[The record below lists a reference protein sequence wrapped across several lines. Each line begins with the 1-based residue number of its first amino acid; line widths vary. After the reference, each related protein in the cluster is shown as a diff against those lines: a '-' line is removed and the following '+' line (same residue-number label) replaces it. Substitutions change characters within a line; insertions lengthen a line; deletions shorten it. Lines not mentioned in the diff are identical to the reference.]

1 MAYFGV
7 LPDRQNTPVNRRILE
22 KVRLIEELRDTVF
35 NMFEPPLTS
44 IEQIKEFIRNATLD
58 MRYVIPNLKPDVRRE
73 NTARLVGTHQYNRG
87 PIEFELKPRHIW
99 NFRFFDESDRGY
111 NHSNTLVFPR
121 DDTSIGINTIG
132 DLYIQ
137 FRPDPNLRPEDL
149 NIIEKEYKSSYYP
162 RSVGGRRGLNLDLFE
177 KAVTHPDMAFL
188 AKVLNEKYETPL
200 TWSPPQIPV
209 GPQQTGKATI
219 TEKGT
224 ANLGR
229 FATNA
234 PPMAFGPV
242 YRGAS
247 YKDVHV
253 AELSQSFLELKN
265 FIFTLFDPP
274 LRSLAELK
282 QIMRDQHERI
292 KIAAR
297 ARGNRNMWYGQ
308 GRSLTHP
315 HYRNLVYPAGLA
327 AGVAESDRF
336 RFRGDGG
343 ITVRVP
349 PPPNTVR
356 PDKIWELDIY
366 RNPMPLMIRNRTKT
380 DSYDLFG
387 TLLPEGMPQT
397 ALEIRS
403 QEKPK
408 RHNDISLNLDE
419 LDKAIQSRNLGRFLN
434 IMKQGNSNAYSAAR
448 RYNLGLE
455 EGKERPAEVK
465 PNMKHLNPENRP
477 ASVIASF
484 LGGPVRQDGPLLAD
498 QSPTKVIPQ
507 TPEEL
512 QRLKKQSSTII
523 PRLRKTRRA
532 RKARKTQK
540 NRHK

>member
-7 LPDRQNTPVNRRILE
+7 LPDTKNTPVNRRISE

-35 NMFEPPLTS
+35 NMIEPPLTS
-44 IEQIKEFIRNATLD
+44 IEQIKEFIRNATVD
-58 MRYVIPNLKPDVRRE
+58 MSYVLPNLKPDVRRD

-87 PIEFELKPRHIW
+87 PIEFELKPRHVW
-99 NFRFFDESDRGY
+99 RFRFFDESNRGY

-121 DDTSIGINTIG
+121 DDTSMGINTVG

-137 FRPDPNLRPEDL
+137 FRPDPNLRSEEL
-149 NIIEKEYKSSYYP
+149 NIIEKEYLSSYLP

-247 YKDVHV
+247 TIDVHV

-292 KIAAR
+292 KTAGR
-297 ARGNRNMWYGQ
+297 ARGIRNMWYGEA
-308 GRSLTHP
+308 RKLTHFP
-315 HYRNLVYPAGLA
+315 DLVYPAGLA

-366 RNPMPLMIRNRTKT
+366 RNPMPLMIRNRSKT

-387 TLLPEGMPQT
+387 TLLPEGVSQS

-434 IMKQGNSNAYSAAR
+434 IMKQGNSDAYSAAR

-455 EGKERPAEVK
+455 GGKERPPEVK

-484 LGGPVRQDGPLLAD
+484 LGGPVRQDGPL
-498 QSPTKVIPQ
+498 QQGQTQTKVISQ
-507 TPEEL
+507 TPEQL
-512 QRLKKQSSTII
+512 QRLKKQSSTL
-523 PRLRKTRRA
+523 PRPRKTRRA

>member
-1 MAYFGV
+1 MAHFGV
-7 LPDRQNTPVNRRILE
+7 LRDTQDTPVRRRIYK
-22 KVRLIEELRDTVF
+22 KVNHVVALLAHIY
-35 NMFEPPLTS
+35 NMFEPRLTS
-44 IEQIKEFIRNATLD
+44 NRQIKEFIRNATQD
-58 MRYVIPNLKPDVRRE
+58 MAYVLPNLKPEVRRD
-73 NTARLVGTHQYNRG
+73 NTARIVGSHKLNRG
-87 PIEFELKPRHIW
+87 LEFELKPKHVW
-99 NFRFFDESDRGY
+99 SFRFFDESDLGY
-111 NHSNTLVFPR
+111 NHSDTRVFPK
-121 DDTSIGINTIG
+121 DDTSMGINTVG
-132 DLYIQ
+132 DLYLQ

-149 NIIEKEYKSSYYP
+149 DMIEKEYLSSYIL

-177 KAVTHPDMAFL
+177 QAVTHPDMAFL
-188 AKVLNEKYETPL
+188 AKVMNEKYKTPL
-200 TWSPPQIPV
+200 TWSPPQIPI
-209 GPQQTGKATI
+209 GPQQVGKATI

-229 FATNA
+229 FATDA

-242 YRGAS
+242 YQGAS
-247 YKDVHV
+247 YKDIHV

-282 QIMRDQHERI
+282 QIMRDQHEQI
-292 KIAAR
+292 KIAGR
-297 ARGNRNMWYGQ
+297 ARGIRNMWYGEA
-308 GRSLTHP
+308 RKLTHFP
-315 HYRNLVYPAGLA
+315 HLWYPAGLA

-366 RNPMPLMIRNRTKT
+366 RNPMPLMIRNRSKT
-380 DSYDLFG
+380 DSDDLYG
-387 TLLPEGMPQT
+387 RLLPEGTPQT

-403 QEKPK
+403 QEKP
-408 RHNDISLNLDE
+408 RRNNDLTLNLDE
-419 LDKAIQSRNLGRFLN
+419 LDKAIQSRDLGRFLN
-434 IMKQGNSNAYSAAR
+434 IMKQGNSDAYSAAR

-455 EGKERPAEVK
+455 NGTERPPEVK

-477 ASVIASF
+477 ASIIASF
-484 LGGPVRQDGPLLAD
+484 LGGPVRQDGPLQQD
-498 QSPTKVIPQ
+498 QVPTKVIPQ

-512 QRLKKQSSTII
+512 RRLKKQSSTII
-523 PRLRKTRRA
+523 PRPRKTRRA

>member
-1 MAYFGV
+1 MAHFGV
-7 LPDRQNTPVNRRILE
+7 LRDTQDTPVRRRIYE
-22 KVRLIEELRDTVF
+22 KVRHVVTLLARIY
-35 NMFEPPLTS
+35 NMFEPRLTS
-44 IEQIKEFIRNATLD
+44 NQQIKEFIRNATQD
-58 MRYVIPNLKPDVRRE
+58 MAYVLPNLKPEVRRD
-73 NTARLVGTHQYNRG
+73 NTARIVGTHKYNRG
-87 PIEFELKPRHIW
+87 LEFELKPKHVW
-99 NFRFFDESDRGY
+99 SFRFFDESDLGY
-111 NHSNTLVFPR
+111 NHSNTRVYPK
-121 DDTSIGINTIG
+121 DDTSMGINKVG
-132 DLYIQ
+132 DLYLQ

-149 NIIEKEYKSSYYP
+149 DMIEKEYESSYIL
-162 RSVGGRRGLNLDLFE
+162 RTVRGRRGLNLDLFE
-177 KAVTHPDMAFL
+177 QAVTHPDLAFL
-188 AKVLNEKYETPL
+188 AKVMNEKYETPL

-209 GPQQTGKATI
+209 GPQQVGKATI

-229 FATNA
+229 FALDA

-242 YRGAS
+242 YQGAG
-247 YKDVHV
+247 YKDIHV
-253 AELSQSFLELKN
+253 AELSQSFLDLKN

-274 LRSLAELK
+274 LRSFAELK

-292 KIAAR
+292 KIAGR
-297 ARGNRNMWYGQ
+297 ARGIRNMWYGEA
-308 GRSLTHP
+308 RKLTHFP
-315 HYRNLVYPAGLA
+315 HLWYPAGLA

-366 RNPMPLMIRNRTKT
+366 RNPMPLMIRNKTKT
-380 DSYDLFG
+380 DSDDLFG
-387 TLLPEGMPQT
+387 TLLPEGTPQT

-403 QEKPK
+403 REKPR
-408 RHNDISLNLDE
+408 RHNDLTLNLDE
-419 LDKAIQSRNLGRFLN
+419 LDKAIQSRDLGRFLN

-455 EGKERPAEVK
+455 NGTERPPEIK
-465 PNMKHLNPENRP
+465 PNMKHLNPENLP
-477 ASVIASF
+477 ASIIASF
-484 LGGPVRQDGPLLAD
+484 LGGPVRQNGPLQQD
-498 QSPTKVIPQ
+498 QLPTKVIPQ

-512 QRLKKQSSTII
+512 QKRLQQSSTII
-523 PRLRKTRRA
+523 PRPRKTRRA

>member
-7 LPDRQNTPVNRRILE
+7 LPDRRNTPVNRRISE

-58 MRYVIPNLKPDVRRE
+58 MRYVLPNLKPDVRRD

-99 NFRFFDESDRGY
+99 NFRFFDEGDHGY

-121 DDTSIGINTIG
+121 DDTSMGINTIG

-137 FRPDPNLRPEDL
+137 FRPDPNLRPEEL
-149 NIIEKEYKSSYYP
+149 NIIEKEYLSSYYP
-162 RSVGGRRGLNLDLFE
+162 RMVGGRRGLNLDLFE
-177 KAVTHPDMAFL
+177 KAVRHPDMAFL
-188 AKVLNEKYETPL
+188 AKVLNEKYETSL

-209 GPQQTGKATI
+209 GPQQVGKATI

-224 ANLGR
+224 VNLGR
-229 FATNA
+229 FALNS

-247 YKDVHV
+247 YKDIHV

-282 QIMRDQHERI
+282 QIMLDQHERI
-292 KIAAR
+292 KIAGR
-297 ARGNRNMWYGQ
+297 ARGIRNMWYGEA
-308 GRSLTHP
+308 RKLTHFP
-315 HYRNLVYPAGLA
+315 QLVYPAGLA

-366 RNPMPLMIRNRTKT
+366 RNPMPLMIRNRSKT

-387 TLLPEGMPQT
+387 TLLPEGVPQT

-434 IMKQGNSNAYSAAR
+434 IMKQGDTNAYSAR
-448 RYNLGLE
+448 RRHNLGLE
-455 EGKERPAEVK
+455 RGERPPEVK
-465 PNMKHLNPENRP
+465 PNMKHLNPENLP

-484 LGGPVRQDGPLLAD
+484 LGGPVRQDGPL
-498 QSPTKVIPQ
+498 QQGQTETKVIPQ

-512 QRLKKQSSTII
+512 QRLKKQSSTISR
-523 PRLRKTRRA
+523 PRKTRRVRKA

>member
-1 MAYFGV
+1 MAHFGV
-7 LPDRQNTPVNRRILE
+7 LPDRRNTPVNRRISE
-22 KVRLIEELRDTVF
+22 KVRLIEELKDTVF

-44 IEQIKEFIRNATLD
+44 IQQIKEFIRNATLD
-58 MRYVIPNLKPDVRRE
+58 MAYVLPNLKPDVRRD
-73 NTARLVGTHQYNRG
+73 NTARLAGTHKYNRG
-87 PIEFELKPRHIW
+87 PIDFELKPTHVWR
-99 NFRFFDESDRGY
+99 FRFFDKNDLGC
-111 NHSNTLVFPR
+111 NHSNTIIFPR

-132 DLYIQ
+132 DLYLQ
-137 FRPDPNLRPEDL
+137 FRPTSNLRPEELDM
-149 NIIEKEYKSSYYP
+149 IEKEYEMSYYP

-209 GPQQTGKATI
+209 APQQTGKATI

-229 FATNA
+229 FALDG

-242 YRGAS
+242 YQGAS
-247 YKDVHV
+247 YKDVRV

-282 QIMRDQHERI
+282 QIMLDQHERI

-297 ARGNRNMWYGQ
+297 ARGVNMK
-308 GRSLTHP
+308 LTHFP
-315 HYRNLVYPAGLA
+315 DLVYPAGLA
-327 AGVAESDRF
+327 AGVAASDRF

-343 ITVRVP
+343 IRVRVP

-356 PDKIWELDIY
+356 PDKIWELHIY
-366 RNPMPLMIRNRTKT
+366 RNPMRNPIPLMIRNLTKT

-387 TLLPEGMPQT
+387 TLLPENDAQT
-397 ALEIRS
+397 AVEIRGK
-403 QEKPK
+403 ERPR
-408 RHNDISLNLDE
+408 RHNDLSLNLDE
-419 LDKAIQSRNLGRFLN
+419 LDKAIQSRDLGRFLN
-434 IMKQGNSNAYSAAR
+434 IMKQGNSMAYSAAR
-448 RYNLGLE
+448 RHNLGLE
-455 EGKERPAEVK
+455 GGERPAEVK

-484 LGGPVRQDGPLLAD
+484 LGGPVRQDGPFLAD

-512 QRLKKQSSTII
+512 QRLKKQSSTIQ
-523 PRLRKTRRA
+523 PRPRKTRRA

>member
-1 MAYFGV
+1 MAHFGV
-7 LPDRQNTPVNRRILE
+7 LPDRQNTPVNRRISE
-22 KVRLIEELRDTVF
+22 KVRLIEELKDTVF

-44 IEQIKEFIRNATLD
+44 IQQIKEFIRNATLD
-58 MRYVIPNLKPDVRRE
+58 MAYVLPNLKPDVRRD
-73 NTARLVGTHQYNRG
+73 NTARLAGTHKYNRG
-87 PIEFELKPRHIW
+87 PIDFELKPRHVW
-99 NFRFFDESDRGY
+99 SFRFFDESDLGK
-111 NHSNTLVFPR
+111 NHSNTLVFPK
-121 DDTSIGINTIG
+121 DDTSMGINKVG
-132 DLYIQ
+132 DLYLQ
-137 FRPDPNLRPEDL
+137 FRPDPNLRPEELDM
-149 NIIEKEYKSSYYP
+149 IEKEYLSSYIF
-162 RSVGGRRGLNLDLFE
+162 RMVGGRRGLNLDLFE
-177 KAVTHPDMAFL
+177 QAVTHPDMAFL
-188 AKVLNEKYETPL
+188 AKVMNEKYETPL
-200 TWSPPQIPV
+200 TWSPPQIPI
-209 GPQQTGKATI
+209 GPQQVGKATI

-229 FATNA
+229 FALDG

-242 YRGAS
+242 YQGAS
-247 YKDVHV
+247 NKDVHV

-292 KIAAR
+292 KIAGR
-297 ARGNRNMWYGQ
+297 ARGIRNMWYGEA
-308 GRSLTHP
+308 RKLTHFP
-315 HYRNLVYPAGLA
+315 NLVYPAGLA

-366 RNPMPLMIRNRTKT
+366 RNPMPLMIRNHSKT
-380 DSYDLFG
+380 DSDDLFG

-403 QEKPK
+403 REKP
-408 RHNDISLNLDE
+408 RRYNDLTLNLDE
-419 LDKAIQSRNLGRFLN
+419 LDKAIQSRDLGRFLN
-434 IMKQGNSNAYSAAR
+434 IMKQGNNNAYSAAR
-448 RYNLGLE
+448 RHNLGLE
-455 EGKERPAEVK
+455 KGERPPEVK
-465 PNMKHLNPENRP
+465 PNMKHLNPENLP

-484 LGGPVRQDGPLLAD
+484 LGGTVRQDGPLQQD
-498 QSPTKVIPQ
+498 QTQTKVIPQ

-512 QRLKKQSSTII
+512 QKRLKQSSTIQ
-523 PRLRKTRRA
+523 PRPRKTRKA
-532 RKARKTQK
+532 RKLRKTQK

>member
-1 MAYFGV
+1 MAHFGV
-7 LPDRQNTPVNRRILE
+7 LPDRRNTPVNRRISE
-22 KVRLIEELRDTVF
+22 KVRLIEELKDTVF

-58 MRYVIPNLKPDVRRE
+58 MRYVLPNLKPDVRRD
-73 NTARLVGTHQYNRG
+73 NTARLAGTHKYNRG
-87 PIEFELKPRHIW
+87 PIDFELKPRHVW
-99 NFRFFDESDRGY
+99 RFRFFNKDDHLCNR
-111 NHSNTLVFPR
+111 SNTIIFPK

-137 FRPDPNLRPEDL
+137 FRPDPNLRPEEL
-149 NIIEKEYKSSYYP
+149 NMIEKEYDSSYIE
-162 RSVGGRRGLNLDLFE
+162 RTIGGRRGLNLDLFE
-177 KAVTHPDMAFL
+177 KAVRHPDMAFL

-229 FATNA
+229 FALDE

-242 YRGAS
+242 YQGAS
-247 YKDVHV
+247 YKDVRV

-282 QIMRDQHERI
+282 QIMLDQHERI
-292 KIAAR
+292 KIAGR
-297 ARGNRNMWYGQ
+297 ARGVRNMWYGEA
-308 GRSLTHP
+308 RKLTHFP
-315 HYRNLVYPAGLA
+315 DLVYPAGLA

-387 TLLPEGMPQT
+387 ALLRWDDAQT
-397 ALEIRS
+397 AVELRGKER
-403 QEKPK
+403 PR
-408 RHNDISLNLDE
+408 RHNDLSLNLDE
-419 LDKAIQSRNLGRFLN
+419 LDKAIQSHDLGRFLN
-434 IMKQGNSNAYSAAR
+434 IMKQGNSMAYSAAR
-448 RYNLGLE
+448 RHNLGLE
-455 EGKERPAEVK
+455 GGQRPAEVK

-484 LGGPVRQDGPLLAD
+484 LGGTVRQDGPLLAD
-498 QSPTKVIPQ
+498 QTETKVIPQ

-512 QRLKKQSSTII
+512 QRLKKQSSTIQ
-523 PRLRKTRRA
+523 PRPRKTRRA

>member
-1 MAYFGV
+1 MAHFGV
-7 LPDRQNTPVNRRILE
+7 LRDWQKTPVNGRIYK
-22 KVRLIEELRDTVF
+22 KVNHVVALLAHIY
-35 NMFEPPLTS
+35 NMFEPRLTS
-44 IEQIKEFIRNATLD
+44 NQQIKEFIRNATLD
-58 MRYVIPNLKPDVRRE
+58 MAYVLPNLKPEVRRD
-73 NTARLVGTHQYNRG
+73 NTARIVGSHKWNRG
-87 PIEFELKPRHIW
+87 LEFELKPKHVWSI
-99 NFRFFDESDRGY
+99 RFFDESDLGY
-111 NHSNTLVFPR
+111 DHSDTLVFPK
-121 DDTSIGINTIG
+121 DDTSMGINKVG
-132 DLYIQ
+132 DLYLQ
-137 FRPDPNLRPEDL
+137 FRPDPNLHSEDL
-149 NIIEKEYKSSYYP
+149 DIIEKEYLSSFIP
-162 RSVGGRRGLNLDLFE
+162 RLVGGRRGLNLDLFE
-177 KAVTHPDMAFL
+177 QAVTHPDMAFL
-188 AKVLNEKYETPL
+188 AKVMNEKYETPL
-200 TWSPPQIPV
+200 TWSPPQIPI
-209 GPQQTGKATI
+209 GPQQVGKATI

-229 FATNA
+229 FATDA

-242 YRGAS
+242 YQGAS

-292 KIAAR
+292 KIAGR
-297 ARGNRNMWYGQ
+297 ARGIRNMWYGEA
-308 GRSLTHP
+308 RKLTHFP
-315 HYRNLVYPAGLA
+315 HLWYPAGLA

-366 RNPMPLMIRNRTKT
+366 RNPMPLMLRNLSKT
-380 DSYDLFG
+380 DSDDLYG
-387 TLLPEGMPQT
+387 RLLPDGTPQT
-397 ALEIRS
+397 ALEIRGR
-403 QEKPK
+403 EKPR
-408 RHNDISLNLDE
+408 RHNDLTLNLDE
-419 LDKAIQSRNLGRFLN
+419 LDKAIQSRDLGRFLN
-434 IMKQGNSNAYSAAR
+434 IMKQGNSMAYSAAR
-448 RYNLGLE
+448 RHNLGLE
-455 EGKERPAEVK
+455 NGKERPPEVK

-484 LGGPVRQDGPLLAD
+484 LGGPVRQDGPLLVD
-498 QSPTKVIPQ
+498 QLPTKVIPQ

-512 QRLKKQSSTII
+512 QKRLKQSSTII
-523 PRLRKTRRA
+523 PRPRKTRRA

>member
-7 LPDRQNTPVNRRILE
+7 LPDTKNTPVNRRISE

-44 IEQIKEFIRNATLD
+44 IEQIKEFIRNATVD
-58 MRYVIPNLKPDVRRE
+58 MSYVLPNLKPDVRRD

-87 PIEFELKPRHIW
+87 PIEFELKPRHVW
-99 NFRFFDESDRGY
+99 RFRFFDESNRGY

-121 DDTSIGINTIG
+121 DDTSMGINTVG

-137 FRPDPNLRPEDL
+137 FRPDPNLRSEEL
-149 NIIEKEYKSSYYP
+149 NIIEKEYLSSYLP

-209 GPQQTGKATI
+209 GPQQVGKATI

-247 YKDVHV
+247 TIDVHV

-292 KIAAR
+292 KTAGR
-297 ARGNRNMWYGQ
+297 ARGIRNMWYGEA
-308 GRSLTHP
+308 RKLTHFP
-315 HYRNLVYPAGLA
+315 DLVYPAGLA

-366 RNPMPLMIRNRTKT
+366 RNPMPLMIRNRSKT

-434 IMKQGNSNAYSAAR
+434 IMKQGNSDAYSAAR

-455 EGKERPAEVK
+455 GGKERPPEVK

-484 LGGPVRQDGPLLAD
+484 LGGPVRQDGPL
-498 QSPTKVIPQ
+498 QQGQTQTKVISQ
-507 TPEEL
+507 TPEQL
-512 QRLKKQSSTII
+512 QRLKKQSSTL
-523 PRLRKTRRA
+523 PRPRKTRRA

>member
-1 MAYFGV
+1 MAHFGV
-7 LPDRQNTPVNRRILE
+7 LPDRRNTPVNRRISE
-22 KVRLIEELRDTVF
+22 KVRLIEELKDTVF

-58 MRYVIPNLKPDVRRE
+58 MAYVLPNLKPDVRRD
-73 NTARLVGTHQYNRG
+73 NTARLFGTHQYNRG

-99 NFRFFDESDRGY
+99 NFRFFDSGDRVY
-111 NHSNTLVFPR
+111 NHSRAIIFPK
-121 DDTSIGINTIG
+121 DDTSMGINTIG
-132 DLYIQ
+132 DLYLQ
-137 FRPDPNLRPEDL
+137 FRPDPNLRPEELD
-149 NIIEKEYKSSYYP
+149 IIEKEYESSYYY

-177 KAVTHPDMAFL
+177 KAVRHPDMAFL

-209 GPQQTGKATI
+209 GPQQVGKATI

-229 FATNA
+229 FALDR

-242 YRGAS
+242 YQGAS
-247 YKDVHV
+247 YKDIHV

-292 KIAAR
+292 KIAGR
-297 ARGNRNMWYGQ
+297 ARGVRNMWYGEA
-308 GRSLTHP
+308 RKLTHFP
-315 HYRNLVYPAGLA
+315 DLVYPAGLA

-366 RNPMPLMIRNRTKT
+366 RNPMPLMIRNRSKT
-380 DSYDLFG
+380 YSDDLFG
-387 TLLPEGMPQT
+387 TLLRENDAQT
-397 ALEIRS
+397 AVEMRGK
-403 QEKPK
+403 EKPK

-434 IMKQGNSNAYSAAR
+434 IMKQGDSNAYSAGR
-448 RYNLGLE
+448 RHNLGLE
-455 EGKERPAEVK
+455 GGKRPPKVK

-484 LGGPVRQDGPLLAD
+484 LGGTVRQDGPLLAD

-512 QRLKKQSSTII
+512 QKRIKQSSTIQ
-523 PRLRKTRRA
+523 PRPRKTRRV
-532 RKARKTQK
+532 RRARKTQK

>member
-1 MAYFGV
+1 MAHFGV
-7 LPDRQNTPVNRRILE
+7 LRDTQDTPVRRRIYE
-22 KVRLIEELRDTVF
+22 KVRHVVTLLARIY
-35 NMFEPPLTS
+35 NMFEPRLTS
-44 IEQIKEFIRNATLD
+44 NQQIKEFIRNATQD
-58 MRYVIPNLKPDVRRE
+58 MAYVLPNLKPEVRRD
-73 NTARLVGTHQYNRG
+73 NTARIVGSHQWNRG
-87 PIEFELKPRHIW
+87 LEFELKPKHVWSI
-99 NFRFFDESDRGY
+99 RFFDESDLGY
-111 NHSNTLVFPR
+111 NHSNTRVYPK
-121 DDTSIGINTIG
+121 DDTSMGINKVG
-132 DLYIQ
+132 DLYLQ

-149 NIIEKEYKSSYYP
+149 DMIEKEYESSYIL
-162 RSVGGRRGLNLDLFE
+162 RTVRGRRGLNLDLFE
-177 KAVTHPDMAFL
+177 QAVTHPDLAFL
-188 AKVLNEKYETPL
+188 AKVMNEKYETPL
-200 TWSPPQIPV
+200 TWSPPQIPI
-209 GPQQTGKATI
+209 GPQQVGKATI

-229 FATNA
+229 FALDA

-242 YRGAS
+242 YQGAS
-247 YKDVHV
+247 YKDIHV

-292 KIAAR
+292 KIAGR
-297 ARGNRNMWYGQ
+297 ARGIRNMWYGEA
-308 GRSLTHP
+308 RKLTHFP
-315 HYRNLVYPAGLA
+315 QLVYPAGLA

-366 RNPMPLMIRNRTKT
+366 RNPMPLMIRNKTKT
-380 DSYDLFG
+380 DSDDLFG
-387 TLLPEGMPQT
+387 TLLPEGIPQT
-397 ALEIRS
+397 ALEIRGR
-403 QEKPK
+403 EKPR
-408 RHNDISLNLDE
+408 RHNDLTLNLDE

-434 IMKQGNSNAYSAAR
+434 IMKQGNSDAYSAAK

-455 EGKERPAEVK
+455 TGTERPPEVK
-465 PNMKHLNPENRP
+465 PNMKHLNPENLP
-477 ASVIASF
+477 ASIIASF
-484 LGGPVRQDGPLLAD
+484 LGGPVRQDGPL
-498 QSPTKVIPQ
+498 QQGQTQTNVIPQ

-512 QRLKKQSSTII
+512 QRLKKLSSTIQ
-523 PRLRKTRRA
+523 PRPRKTRRA

>member
-1 MAYFGV
+1 MAHFGI
-7 LPDRQNTPVNRRILE
+7 LPDRRNTPVNRRISE
-22 KVRLIEELRDTVF
+22 KVRLIEELKDTVF

-44 IEQIKEFIRNATLD
+44 IQQIKEFIRNATLD
-58 MRYVIPNLKPDVRRE
+58 MAYVLPNLKPDVRRD
-73 NTARLVGTHQYNRG
+73 NTARLAGTHKYNRG
-87 PIEFELKPRHIW
+87 PIDFELKPRHVW
-99 NFRFFDESDRGY
+99 RFRFFNKNDHLC
-111 NHSNTLVFPR
+111 NHSNTIIFPK

-132 DLYIQ
+132 DLYLN
-137 FRPDPNLRPEDL
+137 FRPDPNLRPEEL
-149 NIIEKEYKSSYYP
+149 NMIEKEYDSSYIE
-162 RSVGGRRGLNLDLFE
+162 RTIGGRRGLNLDLFE
-177 KAVTHPDMAFL
+177 KAVRHPDMAFL

-229 FATNA
+229 FALDG

-242 YRGAS
+242 YQGAS
-247 YKDVHV
+247 YKDIHV
-253 AELSQSFLELKN
+253 AELSQSFLALKN

-282 QIMRDQHERI
+282 QIMLDQHERI
-292 KIAAR
+292 KIAGR
-297 ARGNRNMWYGQ
+297 ARGVRNMWYGEA
-308 GRSLTHP
+308 RKLTHFP
-315 HYRNLVYPAGLA
+315 DLVYPAGLA

-387 TLLPEGMPQT
+387 TLLPWNDAQT
-397 ALEIRS
+397 AVELRGKEYPR
-403 QEKPK
+403 
-408 RHNDISLNLDE
+408 RHNDLSLNLDE

-434 IMKQGNSNAYSAAR
+434 IMKQGNSNAYSAR
-448 RYNLGLE
+448 RRHNLGLE
-455 EGKERPAEVK
+455 GGQRPPEVK

-477 ASVIASF
+477 ASIIASF
-484 LGGPVRQDGPLLAD
+484 LGGTVRQDGPLLAD

-512 QRLKKQSSTII
+512 QQRIKQSSTIQ
-523 PRLRKTRRA
+523 PRPRKTRRV
-532 RKARKTQK
+532 RRARKTQK

>member
-58 MRYVIPNLKPDVRRE
+58 MRYVLPNLKPDVRRD

-99 NFRFFDESDRGY
+99 NFRFFDEGDHGY

-121 DDTSIGINTIG
+121 DDTSMGINTIG
-132 DLYIQ
+132 DLYLQ
-137 FRPDPNLRPEDL
+137 FRPDPNLRPEEL
-149 NIIEKEYKSSYYP
+149 NIIEKEYLSSYYP
-162 RSVGGRRGLNLDLFE
+162 RMVGGRRGLNLDLFE
-177 KAVTHPDMAFL
+177 KAVRHPDMAFL

-209 GPQQTGKATI
+209 GPQQVGKATI

-282 QIMRDQHERI
+282 QIMLDQHERI
-292 KIAAR
+292 KIAGR
-297 ARGNRNMWYGQ
+297 ARGIRNMWYGEA
-308 GRSLTHP
+308 RKLTHFP
-315 HYRNLVYPAGLA
+315 QLVYPAGLA

-366 RNPMPLMIRNRTKT
+366 RNPMPLMIRNRSKT

-387 TLLPEGMPQT
+387 ILLSEGVPQT

-434 IMKQGNSNAYSAAR
+434 IMKQGDTNAYSAR
-448 RYNLGLE
+448 RRHNLGLE
-455 EGKERPAEVK
+455 RGERPPEVK
-465 PNMKHLNPENRP
+465 PNMKHLNPENLP

-484 LGGPVRQDGPLLAD
+484 LGGPVRQDGPL
-498 QSPTKVIPQ
+498 QQGQTETKVIPQ

-512 QRLKKQSSTII
+512 QRLKKQSSTILR
-523 PRLRKTRRA
+523 PRKTRRVRKA

>member
-1 MAYFGV
+1 MAHFGI
-7 LPDRQNTPVNRRILE
+7 LPDRRNTPVNRRISE

-58 MRYVIPNLKPDVRRE
+58 MRYVLPNLKPEVRRD
-73 NTARLVGTHQYNRG
+73 NTARIFSAPHWNRG
-87 PIEFELKPRHIW
+87 LEFELKPRHIW
-99 NFRFFDESDRGY
+99 NFRFFDESDLGY
-111 NHSNTLVFPR
+111 NHSHSVVFPR
-121 DDTSIGINTIG
+121 DDTSIGIDTVG
-132 DLYIQ
+132 DLYLQ
-137 FRPDPNLRPEDL
+137 FRPDPNLRPEEL
-149 NIIEKEYKSSYYP
+149 NIIEKEYQSSYIL
-162 RSVGGRRGLNLDLFE
+162 RMVGGRRGLNLDLFE
-177 KAVTHPDMAFL
+177 KAVRHPDMAFL

-229 FATNA
+229 FALDG

-242 YRGAS
+242 YQGAS
-247 YKDVHV
+247 YKDVRV

-282 QIMRDQHERI
+282 QIMLDQHERI
-292 KIAAR
+292 KIAGR
-297 ARGNRNMWYGQ
+297 ARGVRNMWYGEA
-308 GRSLTHP
+308 RKLTHFP
-315 HYRNLVYPAGLA
+315 DLVYPAGLA

-387 TLLPEGMPQT
+387 ALLRWDDAQT
-397 ALEIRS
+397 AVEIRGK
-403 QEKPK
+403 ERPR
-408 RHNDISLNLDE
+408 RHNDLSLNLDE
-419 LDKAIQSRNLGRFLN
+419 LDKAIQSRDLGRFLN
-434 IMKQGNSNAYSAAR
+434 IMKQGNSMAYSAAR
-448 RYNLGLE
+448 RHNLGLE
-455 EGKERPAEVK
+455 GGQRPAEVK

-484 LGGPVRQDGPLLAD
+484 LGGTVRQDGPL
-498 QSPTKVIPQ
+498 QQGQTETKVIPQ

-512 QRLKKQSSTII
+512 QRLKKQSSTISR
-523 PRLRKTRRA
+523 PRKTRRVRKA

>member
-7 LPDRQNTPVNRRILE
+7 LPDTKNTPVNRRISE

-44 IEQIKEFIRNATLD
+44 IEQIKEFIRNATVD
-58 MRYVIPNLKPDVRRE
+58 MSYVLPNLKPDVRRD

-87 PIEFELKPRHIW
+87 PIEFELKPRHVW
-99 NFRFFDESDRGY
+99 RFRFFDESNRGY

-121 DDTSIGINTIG
+121 DDTSMGINTVG

-137 FRPDPNLRPEDL
+137 FRPDPNLRSEEL
-149 NIIEKEYKSSYYP
+149 NIIEKEYLSSYLP

-247 YKDVHV
+247 TIDVHV

-292 KIAAR
+292 KTAGR
-297 ARGNRNMWYGQ
+297 ARGIRNMWYGEA
-308 GRSLTHP
+308 RKLTHFP
-315 HYRNLVYPAGLA
+315 DLVYPAGLA

-366 RNPMPLMIRNRTKT
+366 RNPMPLMIRNRSKT

-387 TLLPEGMPQT
+387 TLLPEGVSQS

-434 IMKQGNSNAYSAAR
+434 IMKQGNSDAYSAAR

-455 EGKERPAEVK
+455 GGKERPPEVH

-477 ASVIASF
+477 ASIIASF
-484 LGGPVRQDGPLLAD
+484 LAGPVRQDGPL
-498 QSPTKVIPQ
+498 QQGQTQTKVISQ
-507 TPEEL
+507 TPEQL
-512 QRLKKQSSTII
+512 QRLKKQSSTL
-523 PRLRKTRRA
+523 PRPRKTRRA

>member
-1 MAYFGV
+1 MAHFGI
-7 LPDRQNTPVNRRILE
+7 LPDRRNTPVNRRISE
-22 KVRLIEELRDTVF
+22 KVRLIEELKDTVF

-44 IEQIKEFIRNATLD
+44 IEQIKEFIRNATMD
-58 MRYVIPNLKPDVRRE
+58 MSYVLPNLKADVRRD
-73 NTARLVGTHQYNRG
+73 NTARLVGTHKYNRG
-87 PIEFELKPRHIW
+87 PIEFELKPRHVW
-99 NFRFFDESDRGY
+99 RFRFFNKDDHLC
-111 NHSNTLVFPR
+111 NHSNTIVFPK

-132 DLYIQ
+132 DLYLN
-137 FRPDPNLRPEDL
+137 FRPDPNLRPEEL
-149 NIIEKEYKSSYYP
+149 NMIEKEYLSSYIP

-209 GPQQTGKATI
+209 GPQQTGRATI

-229 FATNA
+229 FALDG

-274 LRSLAELK
+274 LSSLAELK
-282 QIMRDQHERI
+282 QIMLDQHERI

-297 ARGNRNMWYGQ
+297 ARGVRNMWYGE
-308 GRSLTHP
+308 GRKLTHFP
-315 HYRNLVYPAGLA
+315 DLVYPAGLA

-349 PPPNTVR
+349 PPLNTVR

-387 TLLPEGMPQT
+387 ALLRENDAQT
-397 ALEIRS
+397 AVEIRGK
-403 QEKPK
+403 ERPR

-434 IMKQGNSNAYSAAR
+434 IMKQGNSDAYSAAR

-455 EGKERPAEVK
+455 GGKERPPEVK

-512 QRLKKQSSTII
+512 QRLKKQSSTISR
-523 PRLRKTRRA
+523 PRKTRRA

>member
-1 MAYFGV
+1 MAHFGV
-7 LPDRQNTPVNRRILE
+7 LRDTQDTPVRRRIYE
-22 KVRLIEELRDTVF
+22 KVRHVVILLARIY
-35 NMFEPPLTS
+35 NMFEPRLTS
-44 IEQIKEFIRNATLD
+44 NQQIKEFIRNATQD
-58 MRYVIPNLKPDVRRE
+58 MAYVLPNLKPEVRRD
-73 NTARLVGTHQYNRG
+73 NTARIVGTHKYNRG
-87 PIEFELKPRHIW
+87 LEFELKPRHVWSI
-99 NFRFFDESDRGY
+99 RFFDESDLGY
-111 NHSNTLVFPR
+111 DHSDTRVFPK
-121 DDTSIGINTIG
+121 DDTSMGINKVG
-132 DLYIQ
+132 DLYLQ

-149 NIIEKEYKSSYYP
+149 DMIEKEYESSYIL
-162 RSVGGRRGLNLDLFE
+162 RTVRGRRGLNLDLFE
-177 KAVTHPDMAFL
+177 QAVTHPDLAFL
-188 AKVLNEKYETPL
+188 AKVMNEKYETPL

-209 GPQQTGKATI
+209 GPQQVGKATI

-229 FATNA
+229 FALDA
-234 PPMAFGPV
+234 PPMAFGPI
-242 YRGAS
+242 YQGAS
-247 YKDVHV
+247 YKDIHV

-292 KIAAR
+292 KIAGR
-297 ARGNRNMWYGQ
+297 ARGIRNMWYGEA
-308 GRSLTHP
+308 RKLTHFP
-315 HYRNLVYPAGLA
+315 HLWYPAGLA

-366 RNPMPLMIRNRTKT
+366 RNPMPLMIRNKTKT
-380 DSYDLFG
+380 DSDDLFG
-387 TLLPEGMPQT
+387 TLLPEGIPQT

-403 QEKPK
+403 REKPR
-408 RHNDISLNLDE
+408 RHNDLTLNLDE
-419 LDKAIQSRNLGRFLN
+419 LDKAIQSRDLGRFLN
-434 IMKQGNSNAYSAAR
+434 IMKQGNSDAYSAAR

-455 EGKERPAEVK
+455 NGTERPPEVK
-465 PNMKHLNPENRP
+465 PNMKHLNPENLP
-477 ASVIASF
+477 ASIIASF
-484 LGGPVRQDGPLLAD
+484 LGGPVRQDGPLQQD
-498 QSPTKVIPQ
+498 QLPTKVIPQ

-512 QRLKKQSSTII
+512 QRLKKLSSTIQ
-523 PRLRKTRRA
+523 PRPRKTRRA

>member
-1 MAYFGV
+1 MAHFGV
-7 LPDRQNTPVNRRILE
+7 LRDWQNTPVNRRIYK
-22 KVRLIEELRDTVF
+22 KVNHVVALLAHIY
-35 NMFEPPLTS
+35 NMFEPRLTS
-44 IEQIKEFIRNATLD
+44 NRQIKEFIRNATQD
-58 MRYVIPNLKPDVRRE
+58 MAYVLPNLKPEVRRD
-73 NTARLVGTHQYNRG
+73 NTARIVGSHQLNRG
-87 PIEFELKPRHIW
+87 LEFELKPKHVWRI
-99 NFRFFDESDRGY
+99 RFFDESDLGY
-111 NHSNTLVFPR
+111 DHSDTLIFPK
-121 DDTSIGINTIG
+121 DDTSMGINKVG
-132 DLYIQ
+132 DLYLQ

-149 NIIEKEYKSSYYP
+149 DMIEKEYESSYIL
-162 RSVGGRRGLNLDLFE
+162 RMVGGRRGLNLDLFE
-177 KAVTHPDMAFL
+177 QAVTHPDMAFL
-188 AKVLNEKYETPL
+188 AKVMNEKYETPL
-200 TWSPPQIPV
+200 TWSPPQIPI
-209 GPQQTGKATI
+209 GPQQVGKATI

-229 FATNA
+229 FATDA

-242 YRGAS
+242 YQGAS

-292 KIAAR
+292 KIAGR
-297 ARGNRNMWYGQ
+297 ARGIRNMWYGEA
-308 GRSLTHP
+308 RKLTHFP
-315 HYRNLVYPAGLA
+315 HLWYPAGLA

-366 RNPMPLMIRNRTKT
+366 RNPMPLMIRNRSKT
-380 DSYDLFG
+380 DSDDLFG
-387 TLLPEGMPQT
+387 TLLPEGIPQT

-403 QEKPK
+403 REKPR
-408 RHNDISLNLDE
+408 RHNDLTLNLDE
-419 LDKAIQSRNLGRFLN
+419 LDKAIQSRDLGRFLN
-434 IMKQGNSNAYSAAR
+434 IMKQGNSMAYSAAR
-448 RYNLGLE
+448 RHNLGLE
-455 EGKERPAEVK
+455 EGERPPEVK

-477 ASVIASF
+477 ASIIASF
-484 LGGPVRQDGPLLAD
+484 LGGPVRQDGPLQQD
-498 QSPTKVIPQ
+498 QLPTKVIPQ

-512 QRLKKQSSTII
+512 RRLKKQSSTII
-523 PRLRKTRRA
+523 PRPRKTRRA

>member
-1 MAYFGV
+1 MAHFGI
-7 LPDRQNTPVNRRILE
+7 LPDRRNTPVNRRISE

-58 MRYVIPNLKPDVRRE
+58 MRYVLPNLKPEVRRD
-73 NTARLVGTHQYNRG
+73 NTARLAGTHKYNRG
-87 PIEFELKPRHIW
+87 PIDFELKPRHIW
-99 NFRFFDESDRGY
+99 NFRFFDESDLGY
-111 NHSNTLVFPR
+111 NHSRSVVFPR
-121 DDTSIGINTIG
+121 DDTSIGINTVG
-132 DLYIQ
+132 DLYLQ
-137 FRPDPNLRPEDL
+137 FRPDPNLRPEEL
-149 NIIEKEYKSSYYP
+149 NIIEKEYQSSYIL
-162 RSVGGRRGLNLDLFE
+162 RMVGGRRGLNLDLFE

-229 FATNA
+229 FALDG

-242 YRGAS
+242 YQGAS
-247 YKDVHV
+247 YKDVRV

-282 QIMRDQHERI
+282 QIMLDQHERI
-292 KIAAR
+292 KIAGR
-297 ARGNRNMWYGQ
+297 ARGVRNMWYGEA
-308 GRSLTHP
+308 RKLTHFP
-315 HYRNLVYPAGLA
+315 DLVYPAGLA

-366 RNPMPLMIRNRTKT
+366 RNPMPLMIRNLTKT
-380 DSYDLFG
+380 D
-387 TLLPEGMPQT
+387 
-397 ALEIRS
+397 
-403 QEKPK
+403 
-408 RHNDISLNLDE
+408 
-419 LDKAIQSRNLGRFLN
+419 
-434 IMKQGNSNAYSAAR
+434 
-448 RYNLGLE
+448 
-455 EGKERPAEVK
+455 
-465 PNMKHLNPENRP
+465 
-477 ASVIASF
+477 
-484 LGGPVRQDGPLLAD
+484 
-498 QSPTKVIPQ
+498 
-507 TPEEL
+507 
-512 QRLKKQSSTII
+512 
-523 PRLRKTRRA
+523 
-532 RKARKTQK
+532 
-540 NRHK
+540 

>member
-7 LPDRQNTPVNRRILE
+7 LPDTKNTPVNRRISE

-44 IEQIKEFIRNATLD
+44 IEQIKEFIRNATVD
-58 MRYVIPNLKPDVRRE
+58 MSYVLPNLKPDVRRD

-87 PIEFELKPRHIW
+87 PIEFELKPRHVW
-99 NFRFFDESDRGY
+99 RFRFFDESNRGY

-121 DDTSIGINTIG
+121 DDTSMGINTVG

-137 FRPDPNLRPEDL
+137 FRPDPNLRSEEL
-149 NIIEKEYKSSYYP
+149 NIIEKEYLSSYLP

-209 GPQQTGKATI
+209 GPQQVGKATI

-247 YKDVHV
+247 TIDVHV

-292 KIAAR
+292 KTAGR
-297 ARGNRNMWYGQ
+297 ARGIRNMWYGEA
-308 GRSLTHP
+308 RKLTHFP
-315 HYRNLVYPAGLA
+315 DLVYPAGLT

-366 RNPMPLMIRNRTKT
+366 RNPMPLMIRNRSKT

-387 TLLPEGMPQT
+387 TLLPEGVSQS

-434 IMKQGNSNAYSAAR
+434 IMKQGNSDAYSAAR

-455 EGKERPAEVK
+455 GGKERPPEVK

-484 LGGPVRQDGPLLAD
+484 LGGPVRQDGPL
-498 QSPTKVIPQ
+498 QQGQTQTKVISQ
-507 TPEEL
+507 TPEQL
-512 QRLKKQSSTII
+512 QRLKKQSSTL
-523 PRLRKTRRA
+523 PRPRKTRRA

>member
-7 LPDRQNTPVNRRILE
+7 LPDTKNTPVNRRISE

-44 IEQIKEFIRNATLD
+44 IEQIKEFIRNATVD
-58 MRYVIPNLKPDVRRE
+58 MSYVLPNLKPDVRRD

-87 PIEFELKPRHIW
+87 PIEFELKPRHVW
-99 NFRFFDESDRGY
+99 RFRFFDESNRGY

-121 DDTSIGINTIG
+121 DDTSMGINTVG

-137 FRPDPNLRPEDL
+137 FRPDPNLRSEEL
-149 NIIEKEYKSSYYP
+149 NIIEKEYLSSYLP

-209 GPQQTGKATI
+209 GPQQVGKATI

-247 YKDVHV
+247 TIDVHV

-292 KIAAR
+292 KTAGR
-297 ARGNRNMWYGQ
+297 ARGIRNMWYGEA
-308 GRSLTHP
+308 RKLTHFP
-315 HYRNLVYPAGLA
+315 DLVYPAGLA

-366 RNPMPLMIRNRTKT
+366 RNPMPLMIRNRSKT

-387 TLLPEGMPQT
+387 TLLPEGVSQS

-434 IMKQGNSNAYSAAR
+434 IMKQGNSDAYSAAR

-455 EGKERPAEVK
+455 GGKERPPEVK

-484 LGGPVRQDGPLLAD
+484 LGGPVRQDGPL
-498 QSPTKVIPQ
+498 QQGQTQTKVISQ
-507 TPEEL
+507 TPEQL
-512 QRLKKQSSTII
+512 QRLKKQSSTL
-523 PRLRKTRRA
+523 PRPRKTRRA

>member
-1 MAYFGV
+1 MAHFGV
-7 LPDRQNTPVNRRILE
+7 LPDRRNTPVNRRISE
-22 KVRLIEELRDTVF
+22 KVRLIEELKDTVF

-58 MRYVIPNLKPDVRRE
+58 MAYVLPNLKPEVRRD
-73 NTARLVGTHQYNRG
+73 NTARIFSAPHWNRG
-87 PIEFELKPRHIW
+87 LEFELKPRHIW
-99 NFRFFDESDRGY
+99 NFRFFDESDLGY
-111 NHSNTLVFPR
+111 NHSRSVVFPR
-121 DDTSIGINTIG
+121 DDTSIGINTVG
-132 DLYIQ
+132 DLYLQ
-137 FRPDPNLRPEDL
+137 FRPDPNLRPEEL
-149 NIIEKEYKSSYYP
+149 SIIEKEYQSSYIL
-162 RSVGGRRGLNLDLFE
+162 RMVGGRRGLNLDLFE
-177 KAVTHPDMAFL
+177 KAVRHPDMAFL

-229 FATNA
+229 FALDE

-242 YRGAS
+242 YQGAS
-247 YKDVHV
+247 YKDVRV

-265 FIFTLFDPP
+265 FIFTLFNPP

-282 QIMRDQHERI
+282 QIMLDQHERI

-297 ARGNRNMWYGQ
+297 ARGVRNMWYGE
-308 GRSLTHP
+308 GRKLTHFP
-315 HYRNLVYPAGLA
+315 DLVYPAGLA

-366 RNPMPLMIRNRTKT
+366 RNPMPLMIRNRSKT

-387 TLLPEGMPQT
+387 TLLPENDAQT
-397 ALEIRS
+397 AVEIRS

-408 RHNDISLNLDE
+408 RHNDLSLNLDE

-434 IMKQGNSNAYSAAR
+434 IMKQGNSNAYSAR
-448 RYNLGLE
+448 RRHNLGLE
-455 EGKERPAEVK
+455 GGERPPEVN
-465 PNMKHLNPENRP
+465 PNMKYLNPENRP

-484 LGGPVRQDGPLLAD
+484 LGGTVRQDGPLLAD

-512 QRLKKQSSTII
+512 QRRIKQSSTIQ
-523 PRLRKTRRA
+523 PRPRKTRKG
-532 RKARKTQK
+532 RKTRTTKTQK

>member
-1 MAYFGV
+1 
-7 LPDRQNTPVNRRILE
+7 
-22 KVRLIEELRDTVF
+22 
-35 NMFEPPLTS
+35 MFEPRLTS
-44 IEQIKEFIRNATLD
+44 NRQIKEFIRNATQD
-58 MRYVIPNLKPDVRRE
+58 MAYVLPNLKPEVRRD
-73 NTARLVGTHQYNRG
+73 NTARIVGTHKLNREL
-87 PIEFELKPRHIW
+87 EFEVKPRHVW
-99 NFRFFDESDRGY
+99 SFRFFDESDLCY
-111 NHSNTLVFPR
+111 NHSDTRVFPK
-121 DDTSIGINTIG
+121 DDTSMGINKVG
-132 DLYIQ
+132 DLYLQ
-137 FRPDPNLRPEDL
+137 FRPDPNLRPEELDM
-149 NIIEKEYKSSYYP
+149 IEKEYLSSYILHM
-162 RSVGGRRGLNLDLFE
+162 VGGRRGLNLDLFE
-177 KAVTHPDMAFL
+177 QAVTHPDMAFL
-188 AKVLNEKYETPL
+188 AKVMNEKYETPL
-200 TWSPPQIPV
+200 TWSPPQIPI
-209 GPQQTGKATI
+209 GPQQVGKATI

-229 FATNA
+229 FATDA

-242 YRGAS
+242 YQGAS

-282 QIMRDQHERI
+282 QIMRDQHEQI
-292 KIAAR
+292 KIAGR
-297 ARGNRNMWYGQ
+297 ARGIRNMWYGEA
-308 GRSLTHP
+308 RKLTHFP
-315 HYRNLVYPAGLA
+315 HLWYPAGLA

-366 RNPMPLMIRNRTKT
+366 RNPMPLMIRNLSKT
-380 DSYDLFG
+380 DSDDLYG
-387 TLLPEGMPQT
+387 RLLPEGTPQT

-403 QEKPK
+403 QEKP
-408 RHNDISLNLDE
+408 RRNNDLTLNLDE
-419 LDKAIQSRNLGRFLN
+419 LDKAIQSRDLGRFLN
-434 IMKQGNSNAYSAAR
+434 IMKQGNSMAYSAAR
-448 RYNLGLE
+448 RHNLGLE
-455 EGKERPAEVK
+455 NGTERPPEVK

-484 LGGPVRQDGPLLAD
+484 LGGPVRQDGPLQQD
-498 QSPTKVIPQ
+498 QVPTKVIPQ

-512 QRLKKQSSTII
+512 RRLKKQSSTII
-523 PRLRKTRRA
+523 PRPRKTRRA

>member
-7 LPDRQNTPVNRRILE
+7 LPDTKNTPVNRRISE

-44 IEQIKEFIRNATLD
+44 IEQIKEFIRNATVD
-58 MRYVIPNLKPDVRRE
+58 MSYVLPNLKPDVRRD

-87 PIEFELKPRHIW
+87 PIEFELKPRHVW
-99 NFRFFDESDRGY
+99 RFRFFDESNRGY

-121 DDTSIGINTIG
+121 DDTSMGINTVG

-137 FRPDPNLRPEDL
+137 FRPDPNLRSEEL
-149 NIIEKEYKSSYYP
+149 NIIEKEYLSSYLP

-209 GPQQTGKATI
+209 GPQQVGKATI

-247 YKDVHV
+247 TIDVHV

-292 KIAAR
+292 KTAGR
-297 ARGNRNMWYGQ
+297 ARGIRNMWYGEA
-308 GRSLTHP
+308 RKLTHFP
-315 HYRNLVYPAGLA
+315 DLVYPAGLA

-366 RNPMPLMIRNRTKT
+366 RNPMPLMIRNRSKT

-419 LDKAIQSRNLGRFLN
+419 LDKAIQSRDLGRFLN
-434 IMKQGNSNAYSAAR
+434 IMKQGNSDAYSAAR

-455 EGKERPAEVK
+455 GGKERPPEVH

-477 ASVIASF
+477 ASIIASF
-484 LGGPVRQDGPLLAD
+484 LAGPVRQDGPL
-498 QSPTKVIPQ
+498 QQGQTQTKVISQ
-507 TPEEL
+507 TPEQL
-512 QRLKKQSSTII
+512 QRLKKQSSTL
-523 PRLRKTRRA
+523 PRPRKTRRA